1 MTDDSVRPA
10 LVWFRDD
17 LRTSDHAALAHAA
30 EAGPTIGLY
39 IAEELPPGETVTDE
53 PGSPPLGP
61 RPLGG
66 AAKWWLHHSLHAL
79 ADGLAELGIELL
91 VAAGDPREIVPRI
104 AAELGAVT
112 VTWQRRYAPGSRAL
126 DAEIKASLP
135 SVSSHPGHLL
145 NEPWEVATKQGHP
158 YKVFTPFSRAA
169 ADNLATAPDGGS
181 DHQVPR
187 LHRRVVSEDTL
198 QATHAAIDALALT
211 PDHPSRPEPDWASEF
226 HRYWTPGEKGAHARL
241 ADFIGRLSEGPSP
254 ADRKMSTADLEHR
267 YATGRDYMAL
277 DATSRLSPHLRFGE
291 ISPRQAWDA
300 VAEAIE
306 TGDITATDG
315 ESFLRELLWRD
326 FAWHR
331 RYHLPNLDTANTR
344 ASFDAFPW
352 AWFPDDL
359 DATRAKARDVRTI
372 GRAGHEG
379 EEADVRAA
387 LSAWRSGATGIGLVD
402 AGMRELWATGH
413 MHNRVRMLV
422 SSLLTKNLGIHW
434 RHGEEWFW
442 DTLVDADEASNP
454 FNWQWVAG
462 CGDDAAP
469 YFRIFN
475 PETQATRYD
484 PTGAYI
490 RRWVPEFGTP
500 AHVAPIVDL
509 PESRAA
515 ALAAYELVKNTDPR
529 P

>member
-91 VAAGDPREIVPRI
+91 VDAGDPREIVPRI
-104 AAELGAVT
+104 AAEIGAVA

-241 ADFIGRLSEGPSP
+241 ADFIGRLGEGPSP
-254 ADRKMSTADLEHR
+254 ADRKASAADLEYR

-291 ISPRQAWDA
+291 ISPRQA
-300 VAEAIE
+300 
-306 TGDITATDG
+306 
-315 ESFLRELLWRD
+315 
-326 FAWHR
+326 
-331 RYHLPNLDTANTR
+331 
-344 ASFDAFPW
+344 
-352 AWFPDDL
+352 
-359 DATRAKARDVRTI
+359 
-372 GRAGHEG
+372 
-379 EEADVRAA
+379 
-387 LSAWRSGATGIGLVD
+387 
-402 AGMRELWATGH
+402 
-413 MHNRVRMLV
+413 
-422 SSLLTKNLGIHW
+422 
-434 RHGEEWFW
+434 
-442 DTLVDADEASNP
+442 
-454 FNWQWVAG
+454 
-462 CGDDAAP
+462 
-469 YFRIFN
+469 
-475 PETQATRYD
+475 
-484 PTGAYI
+484 
-490 RRWVPEFGTP
+490 
-500 AHVAPIVDL
+500 
-509 PESRAA
+509 
-515 ALAAYELVKNTDPR
+515 
-529 P
+529 